1 MQLDRG
7 VGRLRDALVG
17 VGVGDDTLTIVT
29 SDNGPWY
36 EGATGGLRGR
46 KACAVLLC
54 IRFSLLV
61 FCADG
66 GVDGEQRGV

>member
-1 MQLDRG
+1 MPKSPDEWWCLQLDRG

-46 KACAVLLC
+46 KACVLIEFCTSFALLLC
-54 IRFSLLV
+54 
-61 FCADG
+61 
-66 GVDGEQRGV
+66 

>member
-46 KACAVLLC
+46 KACVL
-54 IRFSLLV
+54 IE
-61 FCADG
+61 FCTSF
-66 GVDGEQRGV
+66 